1 MFFPIGAILFFIKK
15 DPETYRIIGLVG
27 SFGFTTAGALAGGY
41 FLGTYVD
48 KRYGTA
54 PWFLMIFLFWGAIG
68 SFINFFQVIK
78 KISDENENKSAG
90 REN

>member
-1 MFFPIGAILFFIKK
+1 MFFIKK
-15 DPETYRIIGLVG
+15 DPEAYRIIGLVG

-48 KRYGTA
+48 KRYGTS
-54 PWFLMIFLFWGAIG
+54 PWFLMIFLFWGVIG
-68 SFINFFQVIK
+68 SFIKFFQVIK
-78 KISDENENKSAG
+78 KLSDENKNKPAG